1 MMGRP
6 SADEYGLL
14 GKVMGRCRLTAYLGA
29 GGMGCVYRA
38 VHTTLHLPRAVK
50 VLPMP
55 SGPRAPQAV
64 ARFAR
69 EAQQTAKIRHP
80 NIVGVYDF
88 GLEGQY
94 YFIEMEFVDG
104 TDLGTVIAREGP
116 LAAPRVAGIGADV
129 AAALSA
135 AHAAG
140 LIHRDIKPSNILLP
154 RGGGVKVV
162 DFGLV
167 KRVDDYGMVTREE
180 EILGTPHY
188 IPPEH
193 WQGETV
199 DTRADLYS
207 LGCSLYEAL
216 TGRLPYE
223 GSAASVMK
231 QHLDRAVP
239 DPRETRP
246 DVPPRLAEI
255 IMRCMAKGPEER
267 YPTADA
273 LARDLRAFSDAQV
286 TRRFERSPREVPRS
300 VELLTAI
307 DSGAPSPGQRPAA
320 SVTRPPAEPPSPARP
335 VARVPGIPE
344 GGPAA
349 PRTSRRL
356 RRLVRSPT
364 VQVTCSVMLA
374 GALVL
379 LIATS
384 GPRPTRDAATDSP
397 PAADN
402 RETPKEAEPPEGR
415 PRARPEEVYIP
426 AGEAQLG
433 SAESKG
439 ANPPRSVHL
448 AAFYIDKYEVTNAR
462 YQEFLKQVRETGDAA
477 YAHPDQPEGKS
488 HEPRGIA
495 VEDLKK
501 PDRPVVGVDWWDAY
515 AYARWAGKRL
525 PTEDEWERA
534 ARGATGRPYPWGA
547 SPVAEGALFRANCLE
562 RQRATKRLT
571 EPPGTMK
578 EDRSPDGCFDM
589 AGNVMEWTGT
599 TDPSRPGL
607 KVIRGGAYS
616 APMALCVSY
625 GKSWALPAT
634 ADVGLG
640 FRCARSAP

>member
-6 SADEYGLL
+6 FADEYGLL

-29 GGMGCVYRA
+29 GGMGCVYKA

-80 NIVGVYDF
+80 NIVEVFDF

-104 TDLGTVIAREGP
+104 TDLGALIAREGP
-116 LAAPRVAGIGADV
+116 LNAPRLAGIGADV

-193 WQGETV
+193 WQGEPV

-207 LGCSLYEAL
+207 LGCALYEAL
-216 TGRLPYE
+216 TGRLPYD

-255 IMRCMAKGPEER
+255 IMRCMSKRPDER

-300 VELLTAI
+300 IELLTAT
-307 DSGAPSPGQRPAA
+307 APSVPRQEEEPASPA
-320 SVTRPPAEPPSPARP
+320 TRAPAEPPSPARP
-335 VARVPGIPE
+335 VAGAPGIPE
-344 GGPAA
+344 GAPAA

-364 VQVTCSVMLA
+364 IQVACSVMLA

-384 GPRPTRDAATDSP
+384 GPRPTGDTATDSP
-397 PAADN
+397 PSATA
-402 RETPKEAEPPEGR
+402 RQAQKKAEPPEGR

-439 ANPPRSVHL
+439 VNRPRSVHL
-448 AAFYIDKYEVTNAR
+448 AAFYIDKYEVTNAQ
-462 YQEFLKQVRETGDAA
+462 YQEFLKQVRGTGDAA

-488 HEPRGIA
+488 HEPQGIGVA
-495 VEDLKK
+495 DLKK
-501 PDRPVVGVDWWDAY
+501 PEHPVVGVDCRPSPRGRCS
-515 AYARWAGKRL
+515 ARIASS
-525 PTEDEWERA
+525 A
-534 ARGATGRPYPWGA
+534 SAR
-547 SPVAEGALFRANCLE
+547 
-562 RQRATKRLT
+562 
-571 EPPGTMK
+571 
-578 EDRSPDGCFDM
+578 
-589 AGNVMEWTGT
+589 
-599 TDPSRPGL
+599 
-607 KVIRGGAYS
+607 
-616 APMALCVSY
+616 
-625 GKSWALPAT
+625 
-634 ADVGLG
+634 
-640 FRCARSAP
+640 RSA